1 MIDIYSL
8 CPGGTGKKIKF
19 CCPNRVEEFRKI
31 YKLLDA
37 NQNTAC
43 LNFIDGL
50 LQSDPSCACMLA
62 IRCVILKSLPNR
74 EQDLIETACRFYEN
88 HPENPIAIAESAQA
102 IYLEG
107 LQTIAKKYEVL
118 PPQQR
123 VDMALAEREEMRD
136 VIRRTILR
144 YEKAFSVPQPFQ
156 YEQVVLKLEM
166 FVKMLIKVGFYESAN
181 AWMGLVLDV
190 ASNPAFQEIFMN
202 SLRQLKTNKAIQHC
216 FRTGLRV
223 QNASGE
229 SAWKAEFDQIV
240 ETQIRKLHWSRA
252 VEELEALAVRYEE
265 VRKASEYWFDLALLH
280 EWLCDLETAEKCWKE
295 YLKCEGVSF
304 YDALE
309 KRIRLSFFHECPLED
324 AMNICTLDFQL
335 TSAEEVLEKLKAEP
349 TYRPV
354 PELQMQSLNGETLM
368 AAFDILDSP
377 AAASL
382 EELDPESIPVVVG
395 NAILWKHDE
404 TGAARLEVI
413 NVLQGGADFV
423 REAVEEVLSGWISGE
438 AQQKVTRSISVTLD
452 SLLRKIALPAGL
464 SDAQVRTMKN
474 QHCRSILLERWI
486 HFPLGILKHQSMSA
500 AAAKPQMRQQ
510 VETVIYAL
518 RYLLEREKLDVSIL
532 NELREAL
539 HLGPLPKISQDQ
551 IETLSPLFFDQLK
564 MEDLTPALLERV
576 FYISRMFNEDNLPQ
590 EVLDSVSRDPQYA
603 AAFRIEVLKAMW
615 SRDPHGENFC
625 EIVTR
630 GRQLCVENQLSDV
643 FFDIMEVAHA
653 MNENRLQT
661 VFEKLKHIKEA
672 HADDPE
678 AMQNAAQLSRYMY
691 GVVQNMDPAD
701 LVALQQKTAFRFPE
715 GAGFRNVPGRD
726 PLAHG
731 IPGGN
736 ASERGNG

>member
-50 LQSDPSCACMLA
+50 LKTDPSCACMLA

-74 EQDLIETACRFYEN
+74 EQDLIKTAYQFYEN

-107 LQTIAKKYEVL
+107 IQTVTKKYEAL

-123 VDMALAEREEMRD
+123 VDLALTEREEMRD

-190 ASNPAFQEIFMN
+190 SSNPALQDMFMN
-202 SLRQLKTNKAIQHC
+202 SLRQLKTSKAIQHC
-216 FRTGLRV
+216 FRIGLRV
-223 QNASGE
+223 RNAAKE
-229 SAWKAEFDQIV
+229 CAWKAEFDQIV
-240 ETQIRKLHWSRA
+240 DAQIRKLHWSRA
-252 VEELEALAVRYEE
+252 IEELKALALRHEDVRT
-265 VRKASEYWFDLALLH
+265 APEYWFDLALLH

-295 YLKCEGVSF
+295 YLKCDGVSF

-324 AMNICTLDFQL
+324 AMNICTLDFPL
-335 TSAEEVLEKLKAEP
+335 NGADEVLEKLTADP
-349 TYRPV
+349 VYRQV
-354 PELQMQSLNGETLM
+354 PELQMQSLNGETLL

-377 AAASL
+377 VPASL
-382 EELDPESIPVVVG
+382 EELDLRSIPVVVG
-395 NAILWKHDE
+395 NAILWKHKE
-404 TGAARLEVI
+404 TGAVRLEVI

-423 REAVEEVLSGWISGE
+423 RGEVQEVLAPWISGKV
-438 AQQKVTRSISVTLD
+438 QQKVTRSISVTLD
-452 SLLRKIALPAGL
+452 SLLRKIALPASL
-464 SDAQVRTMKN
+464 TDQQVRNLKN

-486 HFPLGILKHQSMSA
+486 DFPLGILKHQSMRS
-500 AAAKPQMRQQ
+500 AAAKPQMRPL

-518 RYLLEREKLDVSIL
+518 RYLLEREKLDISL
-532 NELREAL
+532 LDELRAEL
-539 HLGPLPKISQDQ
+539 HLDPLPQ
-551 IETLSPLFFDQLK
+551 IPAEQVETLSPLFFDQLK
-564 MEDLTPALLERV
+564 LEDLTPALLERV
-576 FYISRMFNEDNLPQ
+576 FYVSRMFNEDNLPM
-590 EVLDSVSRDPQYA
+590 EILASISKDTQYA
-603 AAFRIEVLKAMW
+603 PAFRIEVLKAMW
-615 SRDPHGENFC
+615 SRDPHGEDFQD
-625 EIVTR
+625 IVTR
-630 GRQLCVENQLSDV
+630 GRQLCVENRLSDV
-643 FFDIMEVAHA
+643 FFDIMEVAYA
-653 MNENRLQT
+653 MNEHRLQT
-661 VFEKLKHIKEA
+661 VFEKLKHIREA
-672 HADDPE
+672 HSDDPE
-678 AMQNAAQLSRYMY
+678 AMQNAAQLSKYMY
-691 GVVQNMDPAD
+691 GIVQSMDPAE
-701 LVALQQKTAFRFPE
+701 LVALQQQTSFVIPD
-715 GAGFRNVPGRD
+715 GAGLRNMQGNRPLFGEPGKYF
-726 PLAHG
+726 
-731 IPGGN
+731 
-736 ASERGNG
+736 